1 MGTAIVTL
9 RIMPESPDTDLKK
22 IEEEAIKLISTFS
35 DDRQKKV
42 DVQPVAFGLKSVNIT
57 FLLDEKK
64 GGTDAL
70 EAQISEIESVQSV
83 ECIDVRRII
92 G

>member
-9 RIMPESPDTDLKK
+9 RIMPESPSIDLKH
-22 IEEEAIKLISTFS
+22 IEHEALKLICEFS
-35 DDRQKKV
+35 DDRPKKT
-42 DVQPVAFGLKSVNIT
+42 DVQPVAFGLQSVNIT
-57 FLLDEKK
+57 FLMDEKK

-70 EAQISEIESVQSV
+70 EEKISKIEGIQSV
-83 ECIDVRRII
+83 ECTDVRRII

>member
-9 RIMPESPDTDLKK
+9 RIMPESPEIDLKHL
-22 IEEEAIKLISTFS
+22 ETEALKLITEFS
-35 DDRQKKV
+35 DDRPKRV
-42 DVQPVAFGLKSVNIT
+42 DITPVAFGLKSVNIV
-57 FLLDEKK
+57 FLMDEKK

-70 EAQISEIESVQSV
+70 EEKISKVEGVQSV
-83 ECIDVRRII
+83 ECTDVRRII